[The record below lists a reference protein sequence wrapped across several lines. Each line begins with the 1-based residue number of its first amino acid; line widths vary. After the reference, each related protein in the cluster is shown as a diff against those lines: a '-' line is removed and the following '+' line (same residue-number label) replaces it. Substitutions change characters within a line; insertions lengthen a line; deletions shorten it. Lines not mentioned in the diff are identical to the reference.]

1 MRRIILTAS
10 GGPFL
15 RHSLEQ
21 LTQVTVEEA
30 LAHPDELLA
39 VSVRVALGAGV
50 VLFVCGT
57 GLAIWR
63 ATGRMPIWRAV
74 LAPVSAAVVLGTGT
88 IPLVAMATL
97 LAMLVAMAVIEHRQ
111 PA

>member
-1 MRRIILTAS
+1 
-10 GGPFL
+10 
-15 RHSLEQ
+15 
-21 LTQVTVEEA
+21 
-30 LAHPDELLA
+30 
-39 VSVRVALGAGV
+39 
-50 VLFVCGT
+50 
-57 GLAIWR
+57 
-63 ATGRMPIWRAV
+63 MPIWRAV